1 MRSASPAMAP
11 LGRRRL
17 SAIARD
23 ESQSRDLAAFPE
35 EPVAEACGE
44 SLYGKQWVHG
54 RDRKQLE
61 RLAHYILRLPIA
73 NERLSERPD
82 GSLLLA
88 FRRPWKDGTR
98 ALVLSAEDLLVRLCA
113 AVPPPFFN
121 MIRYYGVPSSH
132 SAFRSRVVPVPAQ
145 APGAHTPPPSL
156 GDQLE
161 RARAEAEG
169 SLSGVQGPASYA
181 PTLGGSA

>member
-1 MRSASPAMAP
+1 MVSTVSSAKPCRTTAP
-11 LGRRRL
+11 EIDETSVKL
-17 SAIARD
+17 SAWR
-23 ESQSRDLAAFPE
+23 
-35 EPVAEACGE
+35 
-44 SLYGKQWVHG
+44 H
-54 RDRKQLE
+54 
-61 RLAHYILRLPIA
+61 
-73 NERLSERPD
+73 D

-88 FRRPWKDGTR
+88 FKRPWKDGTR

-121 MIRYYGVPSSH
+121 MIRYYGVLSSH